1 MASRA
6 SLPAKEFESWQT
18 ATGWSY
24 SAHGLLA
31 CLALR
36 AVLKPVTSY
45 MHDYMH
51 GVLQGCMPVAMYVV
65 MEALRVAGLK
75 SWQGMQDWCRLWFLP
90 KAHKFAMDKLFEA
103 KRVDA
108 HRKAER
114 FKAPASEILE
124 LYTVMRQYVLRIGS
138 KAASAA
144 AACKAF
150 LDVCFLLD
158 LLLAANTGKVTG
170 DMLDQAA
177 AQVLSSFRAAGCEEY
192 TIKKFHWNFHY
203 GDSLSHHNCL
213 INCFA
218 CERKH
223 RQVVRHGELI
233 FNTKNYE
240 DSVYRELLCS
250 QLHKLHQPLQP
261 QVDLVKHSK
270 GPEKLKSFLQSI
282 WTLHSMGL
290 LQPHN
295 TCTTCSAVHVPA
307 GVLHRSDFVLA
318 TKLGQ
323 GWQCGEIWCNF
334 AIDQRPCVL
343 LGLCSLLS
351 RNDAEGT
358 ALWKE
363 DNAPVLL
370 PAEDL
375 ICAVQYSRTRD
386 GLLTLIPWHLR

>member
-1 MASRA
+1 MYCFACFCFAYHCVSLLVFVLLDAQRKCRPAVPEPTRKQDLRLHTDADVWASFDRMASRA

-250 QLHKLHQPLQP
+250 QLQKLHQPLQP

-282 WTLHSMGL
+282 WTLHSFDG
-290 LQPHN
+290 
-295 TCTTCSAVHVPA
+295 
-307 GVLHRSDFVLA
+307 F
-318 TKLGQ
+318 
-323 GWQCGEIWCNF
+323 F
-334 AIDQRPCVL
+334 
-343 LGLCSLLS
+343 CSLPLC
-351 RNDAEGT
+351 
-358 ALWKE
+358 K
-363 DNAPVLL
+363 L
-370 PAEDL
+370 PYKFNSEPSTV
-375 ICAVQYSRTRD
+375 CFQ
-386 GLLTLIPWHLR
+386 